1 MKLDNLLLQA
11 DPAAESQPANNGE
24 GGNDWLTDYR
34 TQEDWVRDMARLR
47 RAASRYGRDEKMETL
62 MDEMEAAILAGQDE
76 IRRWCAAN
84 ALTLIDECVRVDGA
98 GLLMAGD
105 ELMDEAR
112 GLFEFRGKADEAV
125 FA

>member
-11 DPAAESQPANNGE
+11 DPAAESQPVNNGE
-24 GGNDWLTDYR
+24 SGNDWLSDYR

-62 MDEMEAAILAGQDE
+62 MDEMEAAIAKGQDE
-76 IRRWCAAN
+76 IRAWCAAN

-112 GLFEFRGKADEAV
+112 GLFEFEGKADEAV

>member
-11 DPAAESQPANNGE
+11 DPAAESHPVNNGE
-24 GGNDWLTDYR
+24 SGNDWLSDYR

-47 RAASRYGRDEKMETL
+47 KAASRYGRDEKMEKL
-62 MDEMEAAILAGQDE
+62 MGEMEAAILAGQDE
-76 IRRWCAAN
+76 IRAWCAAN

-112 GLFEFRGKADEAV
+112 GLFEFEGKADEAV

>member
-1 MKLDNLLLQA
+1 MSWLNELQA
-11 DPAAESQPANNGE
+11 KAEVESLVVSPTHPTC
-24 GGNDWLTDYR
+24 DWLSDYR

-76 IRRWCAAN
+76 IRAWCAAN

-112 GLFEFRGKADEAV
+112 GLFEFEGKVDEAV